1 VLFSR
6 PLRHAAQGAA
16 ALAVA
21 AGSVG
26 VAHYDKAVEVSVD
39 GQPSSVHV
47 LGSTVADVLDKQD
60 IAVGPHDVVVPSL
73 ASSVSDGDHISV
85 RYGRKL
91 TVTVDG
97 ATKEYWTTA
106 TTVDSALQDLGI
118 RADGATLSA
127 SRSQPLGRG
136 GLTLAVTTPKKVVL
150 VADGKKRTVTTT
162 GTTVFGMLAELGV
175 VKKLDDIV
183 TPAMPTALED
193 GMKVVLKRVTIKK
206 VATKESIA
214 YPVTKQK
221 DSSLYKGQTKVVTP
235 GKKGTRTVVR
245 QKTWVDGKLTTT
257 KVLSQ
262 KVLRK
267 PVPAV
272 VKVGTKSRPTTSTT
286 TTRDAG
292 NTSGAGINLANAAM
306 WDRIAQCE
314 SGGNWHIN
322 TGNGYYGG
330 LQFATASWLANGG
343 ADFAS
348 RADLA
353 SRAEQITVANRYY
366 AKAGLG
372 PWGCAH
378 AA

>member
-1 VLFSR
+1 MLFSR

-39 GQPSSVHV
+39 GQPSSVTV
-47 LGSTVADVLDKQD
+47 LGSTVGDVLDKQD

-136 GLTLAVTTPKKVVL
+136 GLTLAVTTPKKVTF
-150 VADGKKRTVTTT
+150 VADGKTRTVTSTSS
-162 GTTVFGMLAELGV
+162 TVFGLLAELGV
-175 VKKLDDIV
+175 TKKLDDV
-183 TPAMPTALED
+183 VSPAMPTALDE
-193 GMKVVLKRVTIKK
+193 GMKVVLKRVVIKK
-206 VATKESIA
+206 ERATEA
-214 YPVTKQK
+214 VGYGTTKQK
-221 DSSLYKGQTKVVTP
+221 DSSLYRGQTKVVTP
-235 GKKGTRTVVR
+235 GTKGSKVVVR
-245 QKTWVDGKLTTT
+245 QKTWVDGKLTKTT
-257 KVLSQ
+257 VLSQ
-262 KVLRK
+262 KVTK
-267 PVPAV
+267 QPVAAV
-272 VKVGTKSRPTTSTT
+272 VKVGTKARPASATST
-286 TTRDAG
+286 RSAG